1 MQRRNSPTRLN
12 LEAFD
17 DRIVPSVVDLTTHGA
32 EGAAGSALVRQTD
45 AQPTGTGYIKSFV
58 RVQAA
63 ASGSSVEQGYN
74 TTARPL
80 QFDENSSPSFTRAL
94 TLGEVP
100 MVVVNGVTYRE
111 FLLDINQ
118 KSSSPNLSVDEIR
131 LFLGGTSN
139 LTGYN
144 ATTKQLAGLDAI
156 FDMDAGGDNA
166 VKLNARL
173 NSGSGSG
180 DMFLLVPNTAFAG
193 HAATEFVYLYSKMGG
208 SAQANGGFEEWAVRS
223 TGSTATGG
231 TASLSGFV
239 YVDLN
244 NGGTRD
250 TSEPGIAGVTI
261 TLQGVD
267 DLGQTVVLTT
277 TTDSNGAYTFG
288 SLRAGTYS
296 LIETQPLS
304 YVDASGVVQELQ
316 DGTDTIGSQGGSVAA
331 DRFHDIFLAAGV
343 TGVDNN
349 FGEKLLLG

>member
-1 MQRRNSPTRLN
+1 MLRRNLLARLN

-32 EGAAGSALVRQTD
+32 EGVAGSALVRQTD
-45 AQPTGTGYIKSFV
+45 SQPTGTGFIKSFV

-63 ASGSSVEQGYN
+63 ASGSFVEQGYN

-80 QFDENSSPSFTRAL
+80 QYDENSSPSFTRAL

-100 MVVVNGVTYRE
+100 TVVVDGVAYRE

-118 KSSSPNLSVDEIR
+118 KSSSPNLSVDEIQ
-131 LFLGGTSN
+131 LFVGGTSN

-144 ATTKQLAGLDAI
+144 ASTKQLAGLNAL
-156 FDMDAGGDNA
+156 FDLDAGGDNS

-180 DMFLLVPNTAFAG
+180 DMFLLVPNAVFEG
-193 HAATEFVYLYSKMGG
+193 HSATEYVYLYSKMGG

-223 TGSTATGG
+223 SGSTVSGG
-231 TASLSGFV
+231 SASLAGFV

-244 NGGTRD
+244 NSDGRD
-250 TSEPGIAGVTI
+250 VSEPGIAGVTI
-261 TLQGVD
+261 TLQGVN

-277 TTDSNGAYTFG
+277 TTDSNGAYSFG
-288 SLRAGTYS
+288 GLRAGTYT
-296 LIETQPLS
+296 LIETQPTA
-304 YVDASGVVQELQ
+304 YVDESGVAQELQ
-316 DGTDTIGSQGGSVAA
+316 DGTDTIGSQGGSIAA
-331 DRFHDIFLAAGV
+331 DRFYDIVLAAGV
-343 TGVDNN
+343 IGVDNN
-349 FGEKLLLG
+349 FGEKLVVG